1 MKPNLIKKS
10 GLVGNKRGVDM
21 PMPSMLTQPVKELKA
36 ILTARSKV
44 YKPQ

>member
-1 MKPNLIKKS
+1 MKPNLVKKS

-21 PMPSMLTQPVKELKA
+21 PMPSMLTQPIKELKE
-36 ILTARSKV
+36 IIKARVKV